1 MNAEPTR
8 QDVLAV
14 DIHAIKDEWMR
25 LWKESS
31 ATQARDGHPATRN
44 SVLNLVVFTQ
54 RAATAQAVD
63 SALDGL
69 CRQHPARMIVLV
81 TNPQSEQPSMS
92 AEINLSMYQDRERWG
107 TNTNELVT
115 IEANGEAVNFLPGV
129 VLSLLAANLPVFTW
143 WADAPTV
150 NLALFDRL
158 AGVSD
163 RLIVDSAEFEEVGPR
178 FQMLARIS
186 RSREYRCAVSDL
198 NWQRSAPWRE
208 LAAQF
213 FDPVPLQPYLTTIS
227 HILIEYAGTEANGRT
242 VGFSNPAQALM
253 LVGWASSK
261 LGWRVVPGE
270 QKHTGG
276 TYHLALRSRQGAP
289 ISIEIRPRSV
299 AAKKKKPAL
308 ITSREQLEEDIP
320 AASPAWAVSQTVAG
334 ALSTVTITS
343 VHEGHTGV
351 FTIRRSADHE
361 HATTSVTIDGA
372 SQGPERTVHLDSIGR
387 AELMSAELEAFDH
400 DEDFEDALSV
410 SGALAE

>member
-1 MNAEPTR
+1 MNAEPTG

-31 ATQARDGHPATRN
+31 ATQAKDGHPATRN

-54 RAATAQAVD
+54 RAATASAVGG
-63 SALDGL
+63 ALDSL

-81 TNPQSEQPSMS
+81 ADAQGEQSSMN
-92 AEINLSMYQDRERWG
+92 AKINLSMYQDRERWG

-115 IEANGEAVNFLPGV
+115 LEAQGNAIEYLPSV
-129 VLSLLAANLPVFTW
+129 VQSLLAANLPVFVW
-143 WADAPTV
+143 WADAPSV
-150 NLALFDRL
+150 DLALFDNL
-158 AGVSD
+158 AGASD
-163 RLIVDSAEFEEVGPR
+163 RVIVDSAEFEDVGPR
-178 FQMLARIS
+178 FQMLARIA

-213 FDPVPLQPYLTTIS
+213 FDLAPFQPYLQTIA

-242 VGFSNPAQALM
+242 VGVSNPAQALL
-253 LVGWASSK
+253 LVGWAASK
-261 LGWRVVPGE
+261 LDWRVVPGE

-276 TYHLALRSRQGAP
+276 TYNLALRSHDGLP
-289 ISIEIRPRSV
+289 ISIEIRPRS
-299 AAKKKKPAL
+299 AATRKRKPTL
-308 ITSREQLEEDIP
+308 ITGPEQAEENAP
-320 AASPAWAVSQTVAG
+320 ATSPAWAVSQTVAG

-343 VHEGHTGV
+343 AHEGHTGV
-351 FTIRRSADHE
+351 FSIRRSDDHE

-387 AELMSAELEAFDH
+387 AELMSAELETFDH
-400 DEDFEDALSV
+400 DGDFEDALSV
-410 SGALAE
+410 SGALAL

>member
-1 MNAEPTR
+1 MNTEPTG
-8 QDVLAV
+8 QDMLAV

-31 ATQARDGHPATRN
+31 ATPTNDGHPATRN

-63 SALDGL
+63 GALDSL

-81 TNPQSEQPSMS
+81 ANAQDEQSSMS
-92 AEINLSMYQDRERWG
+92 AKINLSMYQDRERWG
-107 TNTNELVT
+107 SNTNELVT
-115 IEANGEAVNFLPGV
+115 IDARGEAIDYLPGV

-143 WADAPTV
+143 WADAPSM
-150 NLALFDRL
+150 NLALFDHL
-158 AGVSD
+158 ASVSD

-186 RSREYRCAVSDL
+186 RSREYRCAASDL

-213 FDPVPLQPYLTTIS
+213 FDPLPLQPYLSTIA

-242 VGFSNPAQALM
+242 VGVSNPAQGLL
-253 LVGWASSK
+253 LVGWAASK
-261 LGWRVVPGE
+261 LGWQVVPG
-270 QKHTGG
+270 QQRHSGG
-276 TYHLALRSRQGAP
+276 TYHLTLRSHTGAP
-289 ISIEIRPRSV
+289 IDVEIRPRAV
-299 AAKKKKPAL
+299 APRKKKPTL
-308 ITSREQLEEDIP
+308 ITSRAQIEDDAHP
-320 AASPAWAVSQTVAG
+320 ASPAWAVSQTVAG

-343 VHEGHTGV
+343 VHEGHTAL
-351 FTIRRSADHE
+351 FSIRRSDDHE

-387 AELMSAELEAFDH
+387 AELMSAELETFDH